1 MNTKY
6 QNGFTLYELLITLLI
21 VGVVM
26 SIGLPGLSS
35 FTQSSRISTAANDL
49 HATFQLARSEAARAK
64 TTITICA
71 SNNSMIP
78 AATCGGTLE
87 DGLIVFVDLNSDA
100 VRDAGESILRA
111 LPAVDSSID
120 IITNGPPPG
129 ANYFSFAATGL
140 GAGSIRINGDPAIQT
155 ARFCDDNGNFVAAGG
170 SSAARVLIV
179 TPIGRAM
186 VLREVAQVTA
196 QGGCP

>member
-6 QNGFTLYELLITLLI
+6 QNGFTLYEMLITLLI

-140 GAGSIRINGDPAIQT
+140 GAGSIGVGPAIQT